1 MISHQTLVRIGH
13 LFLPVPG
20 LAEMDSSLYPG
31 PRGRAGRWLQGGM
44 ACPALVFCGGQSGA
58 GSRLA
63 CWDLS
68 SPQGYSSRAAP
79 LRTGALLTGKAAAVA
94 IPRAPPAWIKALVS
108 GAHPGPAPAGQGTGG
123 GRKAEQGRAELGA
136 AGGVGG
142 SREAR
147 ACSAPAPQGPLS
159 AGGCGGREGAAGRP
173 GGAEAAQ
180 LFGVAKAALAAGV
193 PVTLPPRCGA
203 PWPRASAASVA
214 PPPGAP
220 ARAPWPPAGHQR
232 PGSR

>member
-1 MISHQTLVRIGH
+1 
-13 LFLPVPG
+13 
-20 LAEMDSSLYPG
+20 MDSSLHPG

-58 GSRLA
+58 GSHLA

-94 IPRAPPAWIKALVS
+94 IPGAPPAWIKALVS
-108 GAHPGPAPAGQGTGG
+108 GARPGPSPAGQGTGG
-123 GRKAEQGRAELGA
+123 GRKAEQGRASWGQQGA
-136 AGGVGG
+136 WAGHG
-142 SREAR
+142 RPEPAAHLPHRRQEA
-147 ACSAPAPQGPLS
+147 QGPLS

-180 LFGVAKAALAAGV
+180 LFGVAKAALATGV